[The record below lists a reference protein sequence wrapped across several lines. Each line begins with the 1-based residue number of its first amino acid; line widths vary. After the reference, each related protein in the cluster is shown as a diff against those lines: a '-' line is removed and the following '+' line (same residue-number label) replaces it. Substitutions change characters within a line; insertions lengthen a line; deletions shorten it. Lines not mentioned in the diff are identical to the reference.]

1 MVEQLPRFAVINL
14 HLDGAAHEAHPST
27 ETEGVE
33 GLDGDT
39 VVAAGLDALGTALLD
54 KLLLDAL
61 VEGHEERAAGQVVG
75 SSELLDAREDREG
88 LAAAGLRIDHDGLDT
103 TDDCF
108 DDCGL
113 ERGESRHCAAPG

>member
-14 HLDGAAHEAHPST
+14 HLDGAAHVAHPST

-39 VVAAGLDALGTALLD
+39 VVAAGLNALGTALLD
-54 KLLLDAL
+54 QFLLNRL
-61 VEGHEERAAGQVVG
+61 VEGHEERATGQVVG
-75 SSELLDAREDREG
+75 SSEALDAREDREG
-88 LAAAGLRIDHDGLDT
+88 LAAARLRVNDDGLDA

-113 ERGESRHCAAPG
+113 ERGESRH